1 MRLYKKFISTTLI
14 FSMAISCISQ
24 GYVYAAPPSPKHDES
39 MYVNL
44 DYYGVTE
51 ETRIVKSYSVNG
63 SNEIVDFGNYS
74 KVTNMTDFSKPEVKD
89 GKVVFKLD
97 KDVSRFYFEAVP
109 SNQKMVLPWNFD
121 VGYKLNGVEKK
132 AEELAGAKG
141 LVEIKIKAIP
151 NKNVA
156 NYYKNN
162 MLLQVGTIVDMDDNL
177 SVEAPGAQ
185 LQTVGNKKAVVFM
198 GLPGEEKEFVVRI
211 GSDDFE
217 FPGFGILMIPAELD
231 QLKDIKDLK
240 ETKEKIE
247 ASKDALDA
255 SLDVVLDTLEGMQGG
270 FEDTSKG
277 LKDIDG
283 ARETVSS
290 SKKGV
295 YDKADK
301 TLQNLSDSA
310 AQLEKFLPHL
320 EAQEQ
325 FIVDVNKQ
333 VNIIVDTTKEVKYKL
348 GKLQKVL
355 DDLND
360 NLGEMQNMVTDM
372 STIKSRSTSIS
383 KDKAAKR
390 NKTTNADIIELI
402 DQNIADY
409 NKLSKDIKQ
418 DINSLKTSSASLNKS
433 LDSSDLES
441 DSVMKLSMAV
451 SASDPTLDAI
461 AQGVGQI
468 GQGLGK
474 LGTELQSVGA
484 TASGLKS
491 TADQY
496 SSDMKSSMGNTK
508 ALNETISEIAELSKK
523 VIDGIVDL
531 NKVINDNEPI
541 AVQAVR
547 DAKDMLELTV
557 ESVNNAHDFLKEA
570 ETMLKKSGNQLDEGT
585 KKSIEGLVA
594 VLEQSVKGLGE
605 TSKIRNAKNEI
616 RDLIDEEWDKYTEE
630 ENHML
635 NIDTEAPKLS
645 FTSSQNKSPESI
657 QVILRT
663 KEISKDQVDKQNKD
677 LEADAQK
684 DKGSVISRIA
694 DIFKRIFTAVKSVF
708 E

>member
-270 FEDTSKG
+270 LEDTSKG